1 MTAFESF
8 LYRRD
13 SRAVSAAGTGSLT
26 LMYDA
31 AAREQG
37 FALRSTG
44 TGSRPVVDLDG
55 MLVIGMGVKD
65 AALFPARAGVIPAG
79 QAVTVTK
86 LVSSLRERGWCRG
99 VEAGV

>member
-8 LYRRD
+8 LCRRD
-13 SRAVSAAGTGSLT
+13 SRAVSTAGTGSLT
-26 LMYDA
+26 LMYDD

-44 TGSRPVVDLDG
+44 TGSRLVFDLDG

-65 AALFPARAGVIPAG
+65 AADKETDAATPLGRSAGSIDSLLTSPIHREWRSR
-79 QAVTVTK
+79 
-86 LVSSLRERGWCRG
+86 VSK
-99 VEAGV
+99 